1 MVQRVICY
9 AARGA
14 SSSPEGQKSRFMLPH
29 ADLTH
34 LPPWK
39 PDCPATA
46 QAEFEAKWGLSWDKA
61 LEDGNVYNAVDGC
74 KKLGIDGET
83 MDSRWGATKKAGE
96 LVKFGG
102 GFYCGKLALSA

>member
-1 MVQRVICY
+1 MWSFIHPV
-9 AARGA
+9 
-14 SSSPEGQKSRFMLPH
+14 SSPDVSSLV
-29 ADLTH
+29 
-34 LPPWK
+34 
-39 PDCPATA
+39 ATA
-46 QAEFEAKWGLSWDKA
+46 AAAVQAEFEAKWGLSWAKA

-83 MDSRWGATKKAGE
+83 MDTRWGATKKAGE